1 MSIFWNFTT
10 NGLVAGALYAFLAI
24 GFSLIYSSSHVFHVA
39 HGAVYTLAAYVFYLG
54 FKVLLIGLLPAAA
67 VAVAAAMVAGVG
79 IEIAVYRPI
88 RRSGGSTSATLVAS
102 LGLVALL
109 QSAYALA
116 FGTDTLIVNTGALP
130 GIHVGPVTVTL
141 QNLALIAALLFLFT
155 VLMLF
160 LRWSRWGGAIRA
172 LSDDPHLCA
181 AHGLDADR
189 LYSLV
194 FAIGSLFAGVAA
206 VIVSFDLGVWPEM
219 GFVTIFVSVVA
230 LTVGGIGSL
239 PGAVAGGLLLGLVQ
253 QFATWK
259 IDSSWQNGV
268 VFLILL
274 CFLLVRPQGLF
285 GSRTAVRRA

>member
-1 MSIFWNFTT
+1 M
-10 NGLVAGALYAFLAI
+10 
-24 GFSLIYSSSHVFHVA
+24 
-39 HGAVYTLAAYVFYLG
+39 
-54 FKVLLIGLLPAAA
+54 
-67 VAVAAAMVAGVG
+67 
-79 IEIAVYRPI
+79 
-88 RRSGGSTSATLVAS
+88 
-102 LGLVALL
+102 L
-109 QSAYALA
+109 QSVYALA

-130 GIHVGPVTVTL
+130 TVHVGPVLVTVQNIVLVVVLFVLFTAL
-141 QNLALIAALLFLFT
+141 QLFLQ
-155 VLMLF
+155 L
-160 LRWSRWGGAIRA
+160 SRWGGAIRA

-194 FAIGSLFAGVAA
+194 FAIGSMLAGVAA

-239 PGAVAGGLLLGLVQ
+239 VGALVGGLLLGLVQ

-268 VFLILL
+268 VFFILL

-285 GSRTAVRRA
+285 GSRSAIRRA